1 MSTKLTDEV
10 YVAELIKTYYI
21 TERKI
26 HMKARLPQGYGGG
39 GGQNLQQLARQAQK
53 MQDQMEAATEELNAK
68 EYTASAGG
76 GMVTVTVSGEL
87 EIKKLEINPE
97 VVDPEDI
104 EMLQD
109 LVTAAVNE
117 AIRNANTDKE
127 ETMNK
132 ISGGMNLGGFGGLF

>member
-1 MSTKLTDEV
+1 
-10 YVAELIKTYYI
+10 
-21 TERKI
+21 
-26 HMKARLPQGYGGG
+26 MKARLPQGYGSG

-87 EIKKLEINPE
+87 EIKNLEINPE

-132 ISGGMNLGGFGGLF
+132 ISGGMNLGGLGGLF

>member
-1 MSTKLTDEV
+1 
-10 YVAELIKTYYI
+10 
-21 TERKI
+21 
-26 HMKARLPQGYGGG
+26 MKARIPKGYGGG

-53 MQDQMEAATEELNAK
+53 MQEQMEAATEELNAK

-87 EIKKLEINPE
+87 EIKKMEIAPD
-97 VVDPEDI
+97 VVDPDDI

-127 ETMNK
+127 ETMNA
-132 ISGGMNLGGFGGLF
+132 ISGGMNLGGMGGLF

>member
-1 MSTKLTDEV
+1 
-10 YVAELIKTYYI
+10 
-21 TERKI
+21 
-26 HMKARLPQGYGGG
+26 MKARLPQGYGGG
-39 GGQNLQQLARQAQK
+39 GAQNLQQLARQAQK

-76 GMVTVTVSGEL
+76 GMVSVTVSGEMEVKSL
-87 EIKKLEINPE
+87 TINPE

-109 LVTAAVNE
+109 LVIAATNE
-117 AIRNANTDKE
+117 ALRNASTDKE

-132 ISGGMNLGGFGGLF
+132 IFGGMNLGGLGGLF

>member
-1 MSTKLTDEV
+1 
-10 YVAELIKTYYI
+10 
-21 TERKI
+21 
-26 HMKARLPQGYGGG
+26 MKARLPQGYGGG
-39 GGQNLQQLARQAQK
+39 AQNLQQLARQAQK
-53 MQDQMEAATEELNAK
+53 MQSDMEAATEELNAK

-87 EIKKLEINPE
+87 EIKKLEISPD

-104 EMLQD
+104 EMLAD

-132 ISGGMNLGGFGGLF
+132 ISGGMNLGGFGGMF